1 MGEFLLLPTAP
12 LRLDV
17 WRTKDTKADENKSE
31 IDAVVIS
38 ERTQAAH
45 LICPVV
51 MNSALSA
58 AFSSAKQSDG
68 EFSFRADVTRT
79 LKPRVSSY
87 RSGIAS
93 EIRRTLKNFVLVH

>member
-1 MGEFLLLPTAP
+1 
-12 LRLDV
+12 
-17 WRTKDTKADENKSE
+17 
-31 IDAVVIS
+31 
-38 ERTQAAH
+38 
-45 LICPVV
+45 

-79 LKPRVSSY
+79 LTPGVSSY

-93 EIRRTLKNFVLVH
+93 EIRRTLKNFVLVRWNHRKKPSEWSKFVTAVQDTLYEHFNVVFFKPFSNDITRILRQNNLT